1 MSRRRSTL
9 LNSLSNEGDRKA
21 PTVNDLRLK
30 ECYICRD
37 EERFDDPSK
46 KRREWVHPCKCTL
59 IAHQSC
65 LMHLL
70 SSRPTSRPKCPQC
83 GYEYQVEKNL
93 PLLVTSLLFRA
104 GDALFQAMGTSFIV
118 TSAVGLGAFAVS
130 GLFALGTGY
139 GALAVRE
146 YFGAG
151 LFDLLLT
158 DEPTNW
164 HIGHHLFFFLTP
176 IRLISPFLTAG
187 YFEPFFFLWPSIPR
201 SVREQLAAESNRING
216 ATFPARSESETAWR
230 PGLKTF
236 GCIVFATSTIYNRL
250 FPRFSEWVLGMK
262 PPQRSSLLQGLTIRR
277 ILRRQ
282 EGPNGEEQE
291 AHVLQVQREVH
302 DEPDSPFANLDG
314 VTQYPN
320 ISIMTGL
327 LKPFIASG
335 MGHLLYLGAQHSS
348 TLRFFLGIQ
357 RPAIMY
363 SSPKLVPE
371 QYESVSYWR
380 YFTDSAIQQM
390 DPVWIRNSVGLGV
403 FVVLKD
409 CVHLFHL
416 WLTKREL
423 NGRKLKNR
431 DFSGVDPKELDLIRP
446 VPNPTS
452 T

>member
-1 MSRRRSTL
+1 MKAI
-9 LNSLSNEGDRKA
+9 RKA

-46 KRREWVHPCKCTL
+46 KRQEWVHPCKCTL

-65 LMHLL
+65 LMNLL
-70 SSRPTSRPKCPQC
+70 SSRPTSRLKCPQC
-83 GYEYQVEKNL
+83 GYEYQVERNL

-104 GDALFQAMGTSFIV
+104 GDALFQAMGTSFIA

-130 GLFALGTGY
+130 GLFAVGTGY

-164 HIGHHLFFFLTP
+164 HIGHHLVLLPDSDTS
-176 IRLISPFLTAG
+176 L
-187 YFEPFFFLWPSIPR
+187 
-201 SVREQLAAESNRING
+201 REQLAAQSNRIDG

-262 PPQRSSLLQGLTIRR
+262 PPQRSSFLQGLTIRR

-291 AHVLQVQREVH
+291 AHVLQVQREVQ

-314 VTQYPN
+314 VTH
-320 ISIMTGL
+320 
-327 LKPFIASG
+327 G

-357 RPAIMY
+357 HPVIIY

-380 YFTDSAIQQM
+380 YFTESAIQQM

-403 FVVLKD
+403 FLKD

-431 DFSGVDPKELDLIRP
+431 DFSGVDPEGTRS
-446 VPNPTS
+446 N
-452 T
+452 